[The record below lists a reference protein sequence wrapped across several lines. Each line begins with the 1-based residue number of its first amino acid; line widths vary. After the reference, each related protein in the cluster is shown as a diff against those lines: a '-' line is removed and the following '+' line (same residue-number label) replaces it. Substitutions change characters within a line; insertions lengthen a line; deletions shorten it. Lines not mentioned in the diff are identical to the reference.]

1 MGTIVTREAQP
12 AELRLVA
19 QHYLGMRRELGWP
32 DGELDP
38 QFVSL
43 FAATYDESAMAGDSR
58 YIVAEVDSGIVG
70 SAVAMRR
77 RTMSERYLKSL
88 PTGYIANV
96 YVDPSFR
103 RQGIAR
109 ALTAAAI
116 DWLRSIGCEVVR
128 LQASRYGRPL
138 YESMGFV
145 STGEMELRL

>member
-1 MGTIVTREAQP
+1 MGTIVTREAQRG
-12 AELRLVA
+12 ELRLA
-19 QHYLGMRRELGWP
+19 AEHYLAMRRELGWP

-43 FAATYDESAMAGDSR
+43 FVATYDESAKAGDSR
-58 YIVAEVDSGIVG
+58 YFVAEIDSTIVG

-77 RTMSERYLKSL
+77 HAMSERYLKSL

-96 YVDPSFR
+96 YVDRPFR
-103 RQGIAR
+103 RQGVAR
-109 ALTAAAI
+109 SLTAAAV

-128 LQASRYGRPL
+128 LQASQYGRPL